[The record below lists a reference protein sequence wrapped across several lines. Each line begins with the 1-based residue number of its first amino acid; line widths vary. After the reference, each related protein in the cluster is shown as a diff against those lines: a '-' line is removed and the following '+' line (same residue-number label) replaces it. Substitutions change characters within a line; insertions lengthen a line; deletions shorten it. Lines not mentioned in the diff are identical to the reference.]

1 MLPCSNCGVVFYLVT
16 NHFYN
21 MHQKILFFMLLT
33 LFCGLISCHSAQ
45 QEAEGKLFAGKS
57 LTKGQT
63 KLLSMISGQKCQVST
78 DTHAPKQRVSDSIWT
93 DPCRLSEEKYTATS
107 GNEYE
112 KGYILESLRCTALKG
127 PWIATFVEYEQKGK
141 NISVPALLRPQTA
154 YSPKKLYK
162 HLTRLNIYLSYD
174 STDPIILLVEL
185 DEGAPVSGDL
195 DTGM

>member
-1 MLPCSNCGVVFYLVT
+1 MR
-16 NHFYN
+16 
-21 MHQKILFFMLLT
+21 QKILFFMMLT
-33 LFCGLISCHSAQ
+33 LFCGGLASCHTAQ
-45 QEAEGKLFAGKS
+45 QEAETKFFGGKS

-63 KLLSMISGQKCQVST
+63 QLLSMITGQKVRVTT
-78 DTHAPKQRVSDSIWT
+78 DINAPKQQVQDSVWT
-93 DPCRLSEEKYTATS
+93 DPCRLSEERYTATS
-107 GNEYE
+107 GSEYE

-185 DEGAPVSGDL
+185 DEGDNTPSDVDSGL
-195 DTGM
+195 QP